1 MAGNVCCVTLHTSAA
16 RGEGGDAA
24 GMQLHFAPYMTPVH
38 GGIIAKDAT
47 RLVVLSLALVKLDL
61 VDGY

>member
-1 MAGNVCCVTLHTSAA
+1 
-16 RGEGGDAA
+16 
-24 GMQLHFAPYMTPVH
+24 MQLHFAPYMTPVH